1 MQRGASTEHPSLL
14 LSQKLTTKP
23 REPGRSYT
31 AGYTME
37 RVGAL
42 AILALLLLCGSG
54 RAESSLE
61 VQSSCRQL
69 AKASDAAD
77 AKLTIARNFDNGF
90 CWGAFAA
97 LQGLSASRWPDS
109 DKSILGFCAPP
120 ESTRIDFIRIF
131 MRYAKAHPQEDDAP
145 FAQVALEAL
154 ANAFPCSEPT

>member
-1 MQRGASTEHPSLL
+1 MQQARVASDTLYSP
-14 LSQKLTTKP
+14 LSDAN
-23 REPGRSYT
+23 RIRSYT
-31 AGYTME
+31 ARLWSLHVY

-54 RAESSLE
+54 RTESSLE
-61 VQSSCRQL
+61 VQTSCRQL
-69 AKASDAAD
+69 AKASGAAD

-109 DKSILGFCAPP
+109 DKPILGFCAPP

-131 MRYAKAHPQEDDAP
+131 MRYTKAHPEETNTP

-154 ANAFPCSEPT
+154 ASAFPCSEPT